1 MMTDKIKL
9 QSELNI
15 KLIEEVV
22 LLYNDILAYG
32 PENFIGGSK
41 VIQINEKTSFQF
53 HYIEQN
59 TSSSLILQ
67 AKIANET
74 IWFPLGIIA
83 KKQELSFL
91 QKLFQKPERERI
103 VLPDI
108 TQLKGAIVSLMT
120 DEKET
125 LYDSIC
131 KAREE
136 LAE

>member
-1 MMTDKIKL
+1 MTDKIKL

-22 LLYNDILAYG
+22 LLYNDILEYG

-41 VIQINEKTSFQF
+41 VIQINESTSFQF
-53 HYIEQN
+53 YYIEQS

-74 IWFPLGIIA
+74 IWFPLGIIT

-91 QKLFQKPERERI
+91 QKLFQKPDRERI

>member
-1 MMTDKIKL
+1 MTDKIKL

-22 LLYNDILAYG
+22 LLYNDILEYG
-32 PENFIGGSK
+32 PEKFIGGSK
-41 VIQINEKTSFQF
+41 VIQINENTSFQF
-53 HYIEQN
+53 YYIEQS

-91 QKLFQKPERERI
+91 QKLFQKPDRERI

-108 TQLKGAIVSLMT
+108 TQLKGAIVSLMR

-136 LAE
+136 LAK